1 MPLPDLNDASCH
13 RWLGGQS
20 IQDPIV
26 GEVAVPAHFA
36 LFRREAVPG
45 EGLRQRGKEFLSP
58 AIDGAFVSSA
68 MHPGIAPLTP
78 GSRLAIEIIQVGK
91 RDAWPEVILDHSDRA
106 LDFALGPSR
115 QLHRLHLSQK
125 EFSPLPIRFIPCTAS
140 SLRSSATGTTGGN
153 IASRFTRRLSMSGC
167 CQQPGPALLPLIPVS
182 SSPPVALPFA
192 WLICS
197 SFPTSS
203 DTLKR
208 GTRRRQSVKPI
219 LPQM

>member
-1 MPLPDLNDASCH
+1 MHFL
-13 RWLGGQS
+13 
-20 IQDPIV
+20 IEPIT
-26 GEVAVPAHFA
+26 
-36 LFRREAVPG
+36 PG
-45 EGLRQRGKEFLSP
+45 ESLLVE
-58 AIDGAFVSSA
+58 I
-68 MHPGIAPLTP
+68 
-78 GSRLAIEIIQVGK
+78 IEIFKVHARPK
-91 RDAWPEVILDHSDRA
+91 AILDHSDRA